1 MGKTLGWVVF
11 IEKLARLKMSWA
23 NNNFEATPSIVQVL
37 GQTKAVTSHAEWSV
51 VVTLKDILEYRFQ
64 GAGKDKG

>member
-51 VVTLKDILEYRFQ
+51 VVT
-64 GAGKDKG
+64 

>member
-11 IEKLARLKMSWA
+11 IEKLARLKMSW
-23 NNNFEATPSIVQVL
+23 
-37 GQTKAVTSHAEWSV
+37 TKAVTSHAEWSA
-51 VVTLKDILEYRFQ
+51 VVTLKDVLEYRFQ